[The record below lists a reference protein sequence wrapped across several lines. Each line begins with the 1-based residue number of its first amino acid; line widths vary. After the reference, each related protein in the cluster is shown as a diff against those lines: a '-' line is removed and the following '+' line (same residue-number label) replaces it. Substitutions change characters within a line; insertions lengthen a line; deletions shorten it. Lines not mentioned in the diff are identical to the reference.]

1 MSTTERKYRE
11 AEDEYKRAYEDLLEE
26 YGNATNVP
34 SHRQQYI
41 SEILRA
47 KYILARFP
55 DEEPTQLLS
64 KYLVVPSIAS
74 KFAGARASDGHIK
87 KGKSK
92 RENKHQAIINW
103 CKENVGTETT
113 VYQIAEVGEVS
124 YPTANNFIKNRPDL
138 FTKMKKG
145 SYIVR
150 DPETERALEK
160 K

>member
-1 MSTTERKYRE
+1 MSTTERKWME
-11 AEDEYKRAYEDLLEE
+11 AEEEYKQAYEHLLQE
-26 YGNATNVP
+26 YGNATKVP
-34 SHRQQYI
+34 SDKQQYI
-41 SEILRA
+41 SEVLRA

-55 DEEPTQLLS
+55 DEEPVQLLS
-64 KYLVVPSIAS
+64 KYLVVPSVAS
-74 KFAGARASDGHIK
+74 QLTGFQFSGPPPK
-87 KGKSK
+87 KSGSK
-92 RENKHQAIINW
+92 RQHKHQSIISW
-103 CKENVGTETT
+103 CKENVGKETT
-113 VYQIAEVGEVS
+113 VYEVAEVGEVS